1 MRYEKVETFDEAVEV
16 AKKKE
21 VSMEEVPQPIVQ
33 SMPKAIQF
41 SIELERWKHPKV
53 SYRMESVME

>member
-41 SIELERWKHPKV
+41 SIELER
-53 SYRMESVME
+53 

>member
-21 VSMEEVPQPIVQ
+21 VSMEEVP
-33 SMPKAIQF
+33 
-41 SIELERWKHPKV
+41 
-53 SYRMESVME
+53 